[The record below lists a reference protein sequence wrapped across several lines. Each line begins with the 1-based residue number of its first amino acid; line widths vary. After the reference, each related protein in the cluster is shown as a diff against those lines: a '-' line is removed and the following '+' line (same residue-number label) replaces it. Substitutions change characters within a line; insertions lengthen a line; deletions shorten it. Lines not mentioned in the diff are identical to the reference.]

1 MNIRFYPMVLGMAL
15 SAGTVILVTGCNRE
29 ETASPNASIPSQ
41 RATAATVGGVKDVKN
56 DTTLNAEKLPVGE
69 NQDDSIITAK
79 VKAALL
85 AEASVKGVE
94 ISVATSKGAVQL
106 SGFLDDQAQVDR
118 AIDVARNVDGVRDVA
133 SALSVRK

>member
-1 MNIRFYPMVLGMAL
+1 MNIRFYPLVLGMAL

-29 ETASPNASIPSQ
+29 ETASPPRASVPSQ
-41 RATAATVGGVKDVKN
+41 GAPATAAT
-56 DTTLNAEKLPVGE
+56 TLKADKLSVGE
-69 NQDDSIITAK
+69 NVDDSIVTAK

-94 ISVATSKGAVQL
+94 ISVATSRGAVQL

-118 AIDVARNVDGVRDVA
+118 AIDVTRNVDGVRDVV
-133 SALSVRK
+133 SALSIRK